1 MRSSTISDNFLI
13 RDLARLLR
21 SHGAS
26 IGEKRLFNWLRVNKY
41 LVNQAGPGYNTPT
54 RKSMEMGLFKVKES
68 HVVHSDG
75 TKIAKYTTVVTEKGR
90 EYFLNILADDGDY
103 TAV

>member
-1 MRSSTISDNFLI
+1 MRSSTISDNFLV

-26 IGEKRLFNWLRVNKY
+26 IGERQLFNWLRVNKY
-41 LVNQAGPGYNTPT
+41 LVSQAGPCYNTPT
-54 RKSMEMGLFKVKES
+54 IKAKQLELFKVKES